1 MMCISS
7 CCSILYRNI
16 AIYIIYQVFIPLIGL
31 LLMMQCIRSGYFE
44 HKTARGVFCEEMC
57 LFHIASGLYLNSLN
71 FSRNFLCL
79 FLSKK
84 TRYAL
89 VYFSG
94 IANEWSK
101 FKLIL
106 TFLKFWPSHN
116 VISYIL
122 TGLFMTIFV
131 VKKSFSGL
139 FQRCFGAV
147 WNLFY
152 YSIGSQ
158 YITFSSLLKINKGP
172 IKIEI

>member
-1 MMCISS
+1 MYSIVLLSTICDLTLMYYFVFCYTHIDVWRYIIPFYRNTIYLMNMMCISS

-94 IANEWSK
+94 IANK
-101 FKLIL
+101 
-106 TFLKFWPSHN
+106 
-116 VISYIL
+116 
-122 TGLFMTIFV
+122 
-131 VKKSFSGL
+131 
-139 FQRCFGAV
+139 
-147 WNLFY
+147 
-152 YSIGSQ
+152 
-158 YITFSSLLKINKGP
+158 
-172 IKIEI
+172 